1 MEDKVKFGKL
11 FHFRQLALL
20 LEDFALLLGPQAVLA
35 VSDRPDRL
43 SGDRQYPPD
52 RVIPPET
59 VTALWQAAS
68 DAADVVISSQGA
80 AVPLC
85 LESQRVGLIV
95 AVGELPPAPQTR
107 AVLTTFR
114 HTLEALAQVALEKRA
129 VTREALDRY
138 REVNL
143 LYSLGETLTTCLDM
157 DELVQLTLTE
167 ASQII
172 QAQCGI
178 VLLYDEAQELVPAAS
193 TGEAANIEVVATAG
207 EALAKEVAET
217 GKPQIANGGEH
228 QIPLLAV
235 PLLTTD
241 RHLGV
246 ILLAGKKGIF
256 TAGDEK
262 LLTALA
268 WQAAIALENAR
279 LFEDVRQQRDEIAM
293 MKRYMDYIFA
303 SIASGVITTDNQDI
317 ITTFNRAAETILRI
331 PAYEAVNRP
340 CTEALRFL
348 RHTSFP
354 QLVQDVKTSHKA
366 YVSREIAPRLPQ
378 GGRLYLNMSISLLQG
393 RSAEETLGVAIVFD
407 DVTEKQ
413 RYERERA
420 VVRRYLPAGL
430 VDRLP
435 HDMTELGLAGERRLI
450 TTLFADIRGFTSFSE
465 INPPERVV
473 DVLNRYFTLSEA
485 AVRFNWGIV
494 DKYMGDAILA
504 LFNTPLLEQKQHAW
518 RAVHMA
524 WVLNQAIAT
533 YHDYLPPDERLGMGF
548 GISTGIVVV
557 GNVGAEDRMEYTVVG
572 DTVNLARRLQENAQP
587 GQILISHE
595 TWELVRDQVEV
606 NILPAMRLKGR
617 RSFTRVYEVVSLGK
631 TSH

>member
-1 MEDKVKFGKL
+1 MENIQLGKL
-11 FHFRQLALL
+11 LRSRKLVPLL
-20 LEDFALLLGPQAVLA
+20 KDFVLLLGPGAILA
-35 VSDRPDRL
+35 VSDRPDHL
-43 SGDRQYPPD
+43 IGDHPYPRD
-52 RVIPPET
+52 KEIAPERIN
-59 VTALWQAAS
+59 ALWQATS
-68 DAADVVISSQGA
+68 DADGVITSPQGA
-80 AVPLC
+80 AAPLR
-85 LESQRVGLIV
+85 LESERVGLII
-95 AVGELPPAPQTR
+95 ATGELPPNPQTE
-107 AVLTTFR
+107 ALLTLCQ
-114 HTLEALAQVALEKRA
+114 HTLELLAQTTLEKRA

-143 LYSLGETLTTCLDM
+143 LYNLGETLTTCLDM
-157 DELVQLTLTE
+157 DELLQLMLTE

-172 QAQCGI
+172 QAQSGI
-178 VLLYDEAQELVPAAS
+178 VLLHQPENQKLTLAAS
-193 TGEAANIEVVATAG
+193 TGSAADIEVIVTEG
-207 EALAKEVAET
+207 LSLAETVTET
-217 GKPQIANGGEH
+217 GKPQITNGGEH
-228 QIPLLAV
+228 HPPLLAV

-241 RHLGV
+241 RRLGV
-246 ILLAGKKGIF
+246 ILLGDKKGIF

-279 LFEDVRQQRDEIAM
+279 LFESVRQQRDEIAT

-303 SIASGVITTDNQDI
+303 SIASGVITTNNQDI

-340 CTEALRFL
+340 FNEALRFL

-354 QLVQDVKTSHKA
+354 QLVQDVKTRHHPQ
-366 YVSREIAPRLPQ
+366 VSQEITPHLPQ
-378 GGRLYLNMSISLLQG
+378 GERLHLNMSISLLQG
-393 RSAEETLGVAIVFD
+393 RSTEETLGVAIVVD
-407 DVTEKQ
+407 DVTEKR

-435 HDMTELGLAGERRLI
+435 QNMTDLGLEGERRVI

-465 INPPERVV
+465 VNPPERVV

-504 LFNTPLLEQKQHAW
+504 LFNTPLLEQENHAL
-518 RAVHMA
+518 RAVRMA
-524 WVLNQAIAT
+524 WVLNEAIEA
-533 YHDYLPPDERLGMGF
+533 YHNYIPPDERLAMGF

-572 DTVNLARRLQENAQP
+572 DTVNLARRLQQNARP

-595 TWELVRDQVEV
+595 TWEMVRDEVDV

-617 RSFTRVYEVVSLGK
+617 QAFTRVYEVVTLGQNGR
-631 TSH
+631 